1 MQTDEITLVA
11 FAPEHLDSAVALS
24 SQAGWPHRRED
35 WAMMLALSTGIV
47 ALEGERVVGTTLVT
61 RYGDAAATINMVIVD
76 AAMRGR
82 GIGRKLMDF
91 ALQQSEG
98 RECRLMATREGL
110 PLYEKLGFRATGQIV
125 QHQGMPGEALAGKD
139 VEWATVDDVA
149 ALVELDHSAC
159 GMDRG
164 GLIRLLFEQARLAVL
179 RQGGKPV
186 GFAALR
192 VFGRG
197 KVAGPVVAETT
208 DDARSLLSFLFEA
221 SPGALVRVDT
231 SESSGLSPWLA
242 AQGLASVG
250 GGVAM
255 RRGGS
260 TAARPAPRVQTFALA
275 SQALG

>member
-1 MQTDEITLVA
+1 MQTNEITLVD
-11 FAPEHLDSAVALS
+11 FAPEHLAGAVALS

-47 ALEGERVVGTTLVT
+47 ALESERVVGTTLVT
-61 RYGDAAATINMVIVD
+61 RYGEADATINMVIVD

-91 ALQQSEG
+91 ALQASEG
-98 RECRLMATREGL
+98 RECRLVATREGL
-110 PLYEKLGFRATGQIV
+110 PLYEKLGFQATGQIV
-125 QHQGMPGEALAGKD
+125 QHQGTPTEFLAGGEAQ
-139 VEWATVDDVA
+139 WATADDVA
-149 ALVELDHSAC
+149 TLVALDRSAC
-159 GMDRG
+159 GMDRS
-164 GLIRLLFEQARLAVL
+164 GLIRLLCEQARIAVL
-179 RQGGKPV
+179 RQAGTPV

-192 VFGRG
+192 TFGRG
-197 KVAGPVVAETT
+197 KVAGPVLAETAN
-208 DDARSLLSFLFEA
+208 DARNLLSFLFA
-221 SPGALVRVDT
+221 TSPGILLRVDT

-242 AQGLASVG
+242 AQGMASVG
-250 GGVAM
+250 GGIAM